1 MNWQFSIKWDVITGS
16 FSLALYTMNY
26 CTKKNKETTTS
37 KTTMKKKGKK
47 EKKKK
52 RSTKNNQ
59 SILFEKYFL
68 FYQTNLRFKS

>member
-47 EKKKK
+47 EKKMY
-52 RSTKNNQ
+52 
-59 SILFEKYFL
+59 EK
-68 FYQTNLRFKS
+68 